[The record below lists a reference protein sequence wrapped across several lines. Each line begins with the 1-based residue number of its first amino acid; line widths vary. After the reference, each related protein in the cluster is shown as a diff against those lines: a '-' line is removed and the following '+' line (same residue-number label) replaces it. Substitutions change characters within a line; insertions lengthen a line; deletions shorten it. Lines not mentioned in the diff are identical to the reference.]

1 MGAADPPSGHAGPPG
16 RSSPGVA
23 RGRLGLFLLGLFAL
37 VLGSLL
43 LGDVPIPPEVVLSV
57 LGHHLTAGLLPSSR
71 CGGAAISAVQCSIF
85 DTIEWTIYVPQVLL
99 GILVGAALGISGAG
113 LQGTLRN
120 PLADP
125 YLLGLSSGAA
135 FGASLLFVF
144 HIGQAEANLFLP
156 VFAFTG
162 SLASAGVVL
171 LAARSRRSSVTV
183 LLLTGVALASFFSA
197 LLVVA
202 LLYNINGSLQVSFWL
217 LGGLEGA
224 TWDQLGIV
232 FAGVLIPSALLAL
245 YGRSLN
251 LLQLGSEVAQS
262 LGVNARQVRIRVIL
276 LSAIA
281 TSVAVAFAGVI
292 GFVGLIAPHVVRRL
306 AGYDYRV
313 LLGGSAIVGGTFV
326 VGARDLALLLFPGTV
341 VPVGVPLSFAG
352 ALFFL
357 YLLYRRPGPPGE
369 GDPG

>member
-1 MGAADPPSGHAGPPG
+1 VERPALLPEPTASRPEQPRRIPG
-16 RSSPGVA
+16 RRIALLLAG
-23 RGRLGLFLLGLFAL
+23 LGAL
-37 VLGSLL
+37 AIGSIL
-43 LGDVPIPPEVVLSV
+43 LGDVPIPPAVALGVVV
-57 LGHHLTAGLLPSSR
+57 HHLTGGLLPSSPCDGTSVPAIR
-71 CGGAAISAVQCSIF
+71 CGIF
-85 DTIEWTIYVPQVLL
+85 DTIVWTVYVPQVLL
-99 GILVGAALGISGAG
+99 GVLVGAALGISGAG

-144 HIGQAEANLFLP
+144 RVAPAEANLVLP
-156 VFAFTG
+156 VCAFTG
-162 SLASAGVVL
+162 SLASAAVVL
-171 LAARSRRSSVTV
+171 LAARSPRSSVTV

-202 LLYNINGSLQVSFWL
+202 LLYNVNGSLQVSFWL

-224 TWDQLGIV
+224 TWSQLGIV
-232 FAGVLIPSALLAL
+232 FAGVTIPGALLAL
-245 YGRSLN
+245 YGRPLN

-262 LGVNARQVRIRVIL
+262 LGVDARRVRIRVIL
-276 LSAIA
+276 LAAIA

-292 GFVGLIAPHVVRRL
+292 GFVGLVAPHVVRRL

-326 VGARDLALLLFPGTV
+326 LGARDLALLLFPGTE
-341 VPVGVPLSFAG
+341 VPVGVPLAFAG

-357 YLLYRRPGPPGE
+357 YLLYRRPGRPHEGE
-369 GDPG
+369 GG